1 MADDDR
7 GTTARVLY
15 AEDNPFDEDLTRA
28 HFDGAAPDL
37 QLDVVHTGEDCLARL
52 QSQQYDVLLLDN
64 HLPDMDGLDVLKHL
78 AARRIGVPVVVTTSV
93 GDEALAVQVLQLGA
107 FDYVPKDGNY
117 VARLPAVLKNVIAE
131 HREGKEPEYAADRPH
146 RRILYAE
153 RHQSDIDLTLSLLAE
168 VAPHLRVEVVSSAA
182 DVLTRLSEA
191 EFDLVLIDL
200 RLPEMNA
207 LELLKEVKAR
217 GLLVPFIVV
226 TGGGDEAAAV
236 ASLKLGAYDYIV
248 KRDDYLTRL
257 PHAIE
262 HAVARCQFAQINRRL
277 QKELAERQRAE
288 AALREH
294 AAALAD
300 VARQKDEFLAMLSH
314 EMRNP
319 LAPIR
324 TALEL
329 LGRAGL
335 KDGTSADAYDV
346 IDRQITHLS
355 RLLDDLLDVARITT
369 GRVNLRMETIDVLRV
384 VEDAIDSTRD
394 LILARRHRFD
404 TSLPEA
410 PLTIRGDPTRLA
422 QVLVNLLNNAA
433 KYTAEAG
440 TIRLRVTSED
450 GHAVVRVT
458 DTGAGIPPRL
468 LPKIFDLFTQDDRTL
483 DRAEGG
489 LGLGLTLV
497 RRITELHGGSVAV
510 HSEGRGRG
518 SEFTIRLPLHA
529 GDVMSTRAVRV
540 PSQPSHPLRY
550 LVVEDNVDAARMLEL
565 ALTIE
570 GNDVRLAV
578 DGSDAIASAA
588 AFRPDVIVLDIGLP
602 RMNGYDAARA
612 IRQLPGLADVHII
625 AVTGYGQNA
634 DYEKSREAGVDIHL
648 VKPVDLDEL
657 LRIVAVG
664 RARSGAR

>member
-1 MADDDR
+1 
-7 GTTARVLY
+7 
-15 AEDNPFDEDLTRA
+15 
-28 HFDGAAPDL
+28 
-37 QLDVVHTGEDCLARL
+37 
-52 QSQQYDVLLLDN
+52 
-64 HLPDMDGLDVLKHL
+64 
-78 AARRIGVPVVVTTSV
+78 
-93 GDEALAVQVLQLGA
+93 
-107 FDYVPKDGNY
+107 
-117 VARLPAVLKNVIAE
+117 
-131 HREGKEPEYAADRPH
+131 
-146 RRILYAE
+146 
-153 RHQSDIDLTLSLLAE
+153 
-168 VAPHLRVEVVSSAA
+168 
-182 DVLTRLSEA
+182 
-191 EFDLVLIDL
+191 
-200 RLPEMNA
+200 
-207 LELLKEVKAR
+207 
-217 GLLVPFIVV
+217 
-226 TGGGDEAAAV
+226 
-236 ASLKLGAYDYIV
+236 
-248 KRDDYLTRL
+248 
-257 PHAIE
+257 
-262 HAVARCQFAQINRRL
+262 
-277 QKELAERQRAE
+277 
-288 AALREH
+288 
-294 AAALAD
+294 
-300 VARQKDEFLAMLSH
+300 
-314 EMRNP
+314 
-319 LAPIR
+319 
-324 TALEL
+324 
-329 LGRAGL
+329 
-335 KDGTSADAYDV
+335 
-346 IDRQITHLS
+346 
-355 RLLDDLLDVARITT
+355 
-369 GRVNLRMETIDVLRV
+369 
-384 VEDAIDSTRD
+384 VEDAIESTRD
-394 LILARRHRFD
+394 LIIARRHRFD